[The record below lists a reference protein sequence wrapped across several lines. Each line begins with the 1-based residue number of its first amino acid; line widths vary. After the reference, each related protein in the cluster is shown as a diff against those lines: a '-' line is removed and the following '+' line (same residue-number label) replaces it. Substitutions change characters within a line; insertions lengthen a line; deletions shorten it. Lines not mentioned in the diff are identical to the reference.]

1 MITVRKEKLKLT
13 KEQYDRLNTDELK
26 WFLKTAHYSNF
37 ITGLTMKQANELFT
51 IYNEVFREKKRA
63 TSCSQCR
70 LDVCMRL
77 GKLFFEYENE
87 QINELNNEPI
97 DDPIDDP
104 IKEECNMSEEELE
117 KYADEINEAII
128 KDINESHAQKTND
141 SKATKTNNTKK
152 KEKK

>member
-13 KEQYDRLNTDELK
+13 KEQYDRLNTDELR

-37 ITGLTMKQANELFT
+37 ITGLTMKQAKELFD
-51 IYNEVFREKKRA
+51 IYNEVFSEKKRA

-77 GKLFFEYENE
+77 GKLFFEYEA
-87 QINELNNEPI
+87 EL
-97 DDPIDDP
+97 D
-104 IKEECNMSEEELE
+104 KEECDMTEEELE
-117 KYADEINEAII
+117 KYADEINEAIV
-128 KDINESHAQKTND
+128 KDINESHATKTND
-141 SKATKTNNTKK
+141 TKAKKTNNTKK

>member
-1 MITVRKEKLKLT
+1 MITVHKEKLKLT
-13 KEQYDRLNTDELK
+13 KEQYDRLNTDELR

-51 IYNEVFREKKRA
+51 IYNEVFGEKKRA

-87 QINELNNEPI
+87 YNNEPI
-97 DDPIDDP
+97 DDPN
-104 IKEECNMSEEELE
+104 KEECDMTEEELE
-117 KYADEINEAII
+117 KYADEINEVIV

-141 SKATKTNNTKK
+141 TKAKKTNNTKK

>member
-1 MITVRKEKLKLT
+1 MITVHKEKLTLT
-13 KEQYDRLNTDELK
+13 KEQYDRLNTDELR

-77 GKLFFEYENE
+77 GKLFFEYEDELKNE
-87 QINELNNEPI
+87 EEE
-97 DDPIDDP
+97 DDLT
-104 IKEECNMSEEELE
+104 EEELE

-128 KDINESHAQKTND
+128 KDINESHAEKTNGT
-141 SKATKTNNTKK
+141 KTKKTNNTKK

>member
-1 MITVRKEKLKLT
+1 MITVHKEKLKLT
-13 KEQYDRLNTDELK
+13 KEQYDRLNTDELR

-77 GKLFFEYENE
+77 GKLFFEY
-87 QINELNNEPI
+87 
-97 DDPIDDP
+97 
-104 IKEECNMSEEELE
+104 
-117 KYADEINEAII
+117 ADEINEAII

-141 SKATKTNNTKK
+141 TKAKKTNNTKK